1 MNTNL
6 TEKNKEDILPEV
18 SEKSRF
24 FEKLKPLNHFVSSE
38 ILMPKENEPIDIILD
53 LTAQIIMVLTHKK
66 EVITVYD
73 THQFEYSLLNSTE
86 LGKVIGYYLNLS
98 YALCPVNN
106 FYITPLIKRHAN
118 PQVKST
124 RQKIMRLERG
134 FFQSILYSQRANHKI
149 KWKFLNIA
157 EDKNMFFVINN
168 FISTHNKFNQPK
180 LKISKNARTASTSDS
195 IEEPSFRNLLF
206 YYIFDFCLHHK
217 EDYINSFITDNI
229 AEEEVTLTKE
239 ESDEMIMDNEANKLS
254 RNIDKI

>member
-38 ILMPKENEPIDIILD
+38 ILLPQENEQIDIVLD
-53 LTAQIIMVLTHKK
+53 LTAKIIMVLTHKND
-66 EVITVYD
+66 VITVYD
-73 THQFEYSLLNSTE
+73 THQIEYSLLNITE
-86 LGKVIGYYLNLS
+86 LGKLIGYYLTLS

-106 FYITPLIKRHAN
+106 FYITPLVKKHPN
-118 PQVKST
+118 PQVKPT

-134 FFQSILYSQRANHKI
+134 FFQSILYSQKANHKI

-168 FISTHNKFNQPK
+168 FISTNNQHNLPK
-180 LKISKNARTASTSDS
+180 LKISKHARTASSSDS

-206 YYIFDFCLHHK
+206 YYIFDYCLHK
-217 EDYINSFITDNI
+217 ENYINSFITDNI
-229 AEEEVTLTKE
+229 TEEEIVLTKE
-239 ESDEMIMDNEANKLS
+239 ESDEMIKDTDANLLA
-254 RNIDKI
+254 RNIDKP